1 MENKRRLY
9 RSKSNRMIAGVCAGV
24 GDYFGVDPTIVRLVW
39 ALLSLAYGV
48 GVLGYIVAAVII
60 PEQPQD

>member
-9 RSKSNRMIAGVCAGV
+9 RPKSNRMIAGVCAGV

>member
-24 GDYFGVDPTIVRLVW
+24 GEYFGVDPTIVRLVW